1 MPIQKNI
8 FIVTQG
14 GLDPHYGQWAQEA
27 VAEFMEMFPEY
38 KGDYPVTNIGNWS
51 SPNKIVSHMEY
62 MRAPENRR
70 SLYIPTTDGRF
81 LAPFESTDWA
91 MATAKMSAINS
102 GRPNQINA
110 SMLLSLMDIDPT
122 VRQIPQLNV
131 NLVKDD
137 AFAGTPDNNFVYG
150 LGHQDRGFVLS
161 AHRLERQYGDNPEYL
176 KEVVK
181 TLVMHEL
188 GHVFSATFNGRHN
201 VSNHDGYGN
210 HCDCPG
216 CIMRTDSKAKSNELT
231 NDRLERKRRGEPPL
245 CPECVASVKFH
256 LAELSRD
263 NSRIQEE
270 AQNFNLIR
278 SRART
283 YS

>member
-1 MPIQKNI
+1 MQKNI
-8 FIVTQG
+8 FVVTQG

-27 VAEFMEMFPEY
+27 VAEFMDMFPEY

-110 SMLLSLMDIDPT
+110 SMLLSLMDIVPT

-150 LGHQDRGFVLS
+150 LGHQDKGFVLS

>member
-1 MPIQKNI
+1 MQKNI
-8 FIVTQG
+8 FVVTQG

>member
-1 MPIQKNI
+1 MQKNI

>member
-1 MPIQKNI
+1 MQKNI
-8 FIVTQG
+8 FVVTQG

-27 VAEFMEMFPEY
+27 VAEFMDMFPEY

-150 LGHQDRGFVLS
+150 LGHQDKGFVLS

>member
-1 MPIQKNI
+1 MQKNI

-27 VAEFMEMFPEY
+27 VAEFMDMFPEY
-38 KGDYPVTNIGNWS
+38 KGDYPIANIGNWS
-51 SPNKIVSHMEY
+51 GPNKTVSHMEY

-70 SLYIPTTDGRF
+70 SLYIPTTDGKF

-91 MATAKMSAINS
+91 MAMAKMSAINS

-110 SMLLSLMDIDPT
+110 NMLLNLMDIDPT
-122 VRQIPQLNV
+122 VQQIPQLNV
-131 NLVKDD
+131 NIVKDD
-137 AFAGTPDNNFVYG
+137 AFAGTPDNSFVYG
-150 LGHQDRGFVLS
+150 LGRQDRGVVLS
-161 AHRLERQYGDNPEYL
+161 AHRLERQYGNNPEYL

-188 GHVFSATFNGRHN
+188 GHVFLATREGRHN
-201 VSNHDGYGN
+201 VSNRDGYGD

-216 CIMRTDSKAKSNELT
+216 CIMRTDSKTKSNELT

-245 CPECVASVKFH
+245 CPECVAMARCH
-256 LAELSRD
+256 LAELSKDQDRF
-263 NSRIQEE
+263 RRE
-270 AQNFNLIR
+270 AQNFNMIT
-278 SRART
+278 SRTHT

>member
-1 MPIQKNI
+1 MQKNI

-216 CIMRTDSKAKSNELT
+216 CIMRTDSKAKSNEQT

>member
-1 MPIQKNI
+1 MQKNI
-8 FIVTQG
+8 FVVTQG

-27 VAEFMEMFPEY
+27 VAEFMDMFPEY